1 MKKKAFI
8 IIIAVS
14 SILYYSCSKEVI
26 SGPDFT
32 PALDPSEPDTTAN
45 NWKPVLLIAPNEFSV
60 DAPGAVTSPDYLAE
74 INEILGWQ
82 DNLTNDQKESI
93 DYWKAGGVLRWNE
106 ILRELV
112 AKHNLPPYQNSD
124 GTYPAPNSANPFSY
138 PEFPFSNPPYAARA
152 YAYVSA
158 AQYDALIAA
167 CYYRNLY
174 KRKSPD
180 KVNSDIKLLV
190 PTSQVDKYS
199 YPSEEAVIEGV
210 TIEILKLLFPTEIAY
225 IQQKGY
231 EQKLSRI
238 MAGANTRSDIEA
250 GEKLGRLVASKFIA
264 RARNDRAGQAGGNA
278 ALWSSL
284 ADQTVAKGEIPWIS
298 QENPLRPPMLPKF
311 GVVKCFLMD
320 SISVINGRPA
330 APPSTNSEEFKK
342 DVEEILW
349 YSEHATKDRYRLVDF
364 WADGAGTYTPPGHWN
379 AIACEAFVSQKY
391 SEVRWARNLA
401 LLNMAMM
408 DAAICCWD
416 TKFTYF
422 TPRPSQINTKIKTLT
437 GLPNFPS
444 YPSGHSTFSGAAA
457 IVLSHLIPSM
467 ASSFNKY
474 ADEASASRL
483 YGGIHYRRDCEV
495 GLVMGRAIGEKA
507 VSRALADGADG
518 LELNP
523 RIRPYL
529 IRQ

>member
-1 MKKKAFI
+1 MKKKTLI
-8 IIIAVS
+8 IVLTVS
-14 SILYYSCSKEVI
+14 TVLYYSCSKEVI
-26 SGPDFT
+26 SDPDIIST
-32 PALDPSEPDTTAN
+32 LEPSQPDPAAKDWMPI
-45 NWKPVLLIAPNEFSV
+45 LLGAPNEFSV
-60 DAPGAVTSPDYLAE
+60 DVPSLVSSPDYLAE

-82 DNLTNDQKESI
+82 ANLTNVQKESI

-124 GTYPAPNSANPFSY
+124 GSYPVPSSANPFSY
-138 PEFPFSNPPYAARA
+138 PEFPFSNPPFAARA

-158 AQYDALIAA
+158 AQYDVLIAA
-167 CYYRNLY
+167 SYYKNLY
-174 KRKSPD
+174 KRKSPINA
-180 KVNSDIKLLV
+180 NSDIQLLV
-190 PTSQVDKYS
+190 PPSQVEEYA
-199 YPSEEAVIEGV
+199 YPSEEAAIEGV

-231 EQKLSRI
+231 EQKLSRL
-238 MAGANTRSDIEA
+238 MAGASTRSDIEA
-250 GEKLGRLVASKFIA
+250 GEKLGKLVASKFVA

-284 ADQTVAKGEIPWIS
+284 LDQTVAKGEIPWLS
-298 QENPLRPPMLPKF
+298 QENPIRPPMLPKF
-311 GVVKCFLMD
+311 GLVKGFLMD
-320 SISVINGRPA
+320 SISVINGRPI

-342 DVEEILW
+342 DVEEVLW
-349 YSEHATKDRYRLVDF
+349 YSEHSTKERYKVVDF

-444 YPSGHSTFSGAAA
+444 FPSGHSTFSGAAA
-457 IVLSHLIPSM
+457 TILSHLIPSM
-467 ASSFNKY
+467 TSTFNKY

-507 VSRALADGADG
+507 VSRALADGADA
-518 LELNP
+518 L
-523 RIRPYL
+523 
-529 IRQ
+529 

>member
-1 MKKKAFI
+1 MKKKDLSI
-8 IIIAVS
+8 IIVGFS
-14 SILYYSCSKEVI
+14 VLYFGCSKEVI
-26 SGPDFT
+26 SLTDNYPV
-32 PALDPSEPDTTAN
+32 LDQFQPDTTAQ
-45 NWKPVLLIAPNEFSV
+45 NWKPILLRAPNEFSI
-60 DAPGAVTSPDYLAE
+60 DAPGLVNSPDYLSE

-82 DNLTNDQKESI
+82 HNLTNDQKESI
-93 DYWKAGGVLRWNE
+93 DYWSAGGILRWNE

-158 AQYDALIAA
+158 AQFDALVAA
-167 CYYRNLY
+167 SYYKNLY

-180 KVNSDIKLLV
+180 KVNSDIQLLV
-190 PTSQVDKYS
+190 PQSQVGEYA
-199 YPSEEAVIEGV
+199 YPSEEAVISGV
-210 TIEILKLLFPTEIAY
+210 TIEMLKLLFPTEIAY

-231 EQKLSRI
+231 EHNLSRM
-238 MAGANTRSDIEA
+238 MAGASTRSDLAA
-250 GEKLGRLVASKFIA
+250 GEKLGKLVAAKFIA

-278 ALWSSL
+278 ALWSDL
-284 ADQTVAKGEIPWIS
+284 EAQCIAKGEIPWIS
-298 QENPLRPPMLPKF
+298 QESPLRPPMLPKF
-311 GVVKCFLMD
+311 GVVKGFLMD
-320 SISVINGRPA
+320 SISIINGRPA

-342 DVEEILW
+342 DVEEVLW
-349 YSEHATKDRYRLVDF
+349 YSENPTKERYKLVDF

-416 TKFTYF
+416 EKFLCF
-422 TPRPSQINTKIKTLT
+422 TPRPSQVNPKIKTLT

-444 YPSGHSTFSGAAA
+444 FPSGHSTFSGAAST
-457 IVLSHLIPSM
+457 VLSHLIPSM

-474 ADEASASRL
+474 ANEASLSRL
-483 YGGIHYRRDCEV
+483 YGGIHYRRDCDV
-495 GLVMGRAIGEKA
+495 GLIMGKSIGEKA
-507 VSRALADGADG
+507 ISRALADGA
-518 LELNP
+518 E
-523 RIRPYL
+523 
-529 IRQ
+529 

>member
-1 MKKKAFI
+1 MKKEAFI

-14 SILYYSCSKEVI
+14 SILYWSCSKEVV
-26 SGPDFT
+26 SGPDIT
-32 PALDPSEPDTTAN
+32 PALDPSESDTTAN
-45 NWKPVLLIAPNEFSV
+45 NWKPILLIAPNEFSV
-60 DAPGAVTSPDYLAE
+60 DAPGAVNSPDYLAE

-112 AKHNLPPYQNSD
+112 AKHNIPPYQNSD
-124 GTYPAPNSANPFSY
+124 GTYPVPNSANPFSY
-138 PEFPFSNPPYAARA
+138 PEFPFSNPPFVARA

-167 CYYRNLY
+167 CYYKNLY

-180 KVNSDIKLLV
+180 KLNSDIQLLV
-190 PTSQVDKYS
+190 PASQVAEYA

-210 TIEILKLLFPTEIAY
+210 TVEMLKLLFPTEIAY

-231 EQKLSRI
+231 EHKLSRI
-238 MAGANTRSDIEA
+238 MAGASTRSDMEA
-250 GEKLGRLVASKFIA
+250 GEKLGKLVASKFIA
-264 RARNDRAGQAGGNA
+264 RAKNDRAGQAGGNA

-284 ADQTVAKGEIPWIS
+284 ADQAVEKGEIPWTS
-298 QENPLRPPMLPKF
+298 QEKPLRPPMLPKF
-311 GVVKCFLMD
+311 GVVKGFLMD
-320 SISVINGRPA
+320 SLSVINGRPA

-342 DVEEILW
+342 DVDEVLW
-349 YSEHATKDRYRLVDF
+349 YSEHSTKERYKLVDF

-379 AIACEAFVSQKY
+379 AIACEAFVNQKY

-416 TKFTYF
+416 TKYTYF
-422 TPRPSQINTKIKTLT
+422 TPRPSQINTNIKTLT

-444 YPSGHSTFSGAAA
+444 FPSGHSTFSGAAETILA
-457 IVLSHLIPSM
+457 HLIPSM
-467 ASSFNKY
+467 ANTFVKY
-474 ADEASASRL
+474 ANDASVSRL
-483 YGGIHYRRDCEV
+483 YGAIHYRRDCEV
-495 GLVMGRAIGEKA
+495 GLVMGKAIGEKA
-507 VSRALADGADG
+507 ISRALSDGA
-518 LELNP
+518 E
-523 RIRPYL
+523 
-529 IRQ
+529 